1 MFSKFFI
8 DRPIFAMVISIL
20 IVLAGVVSILN
31 LPIAQYPEL
40 TPPSISVS
48 AQYPGASA
56 EVVSET
62 VAAPLEQ
69 KINGVENMLYM
80 NSVSTSNGDMT
91 LTVYFE
97 IGSDA
102 DKALIDVNNKVQV
115 AQSVLPEDVRRYGLE
130 VEKKSSTILKLIS
143 IVSKDSSLDTTY
155 MGNYA
160 LVNVLDDLKRIEG
173 VGDAN
178 ILTATDYSIR
188 IWLKPD
194 IMSKANITPSDVMRA
209 VQEQNAQRAAGKIG
223 QSPAP
228 AGVERSYSVIAPGRL
243 KTPEEFKQ
251 IILRSGSDGSTL
263 KLMDVADV
271 ELGAQTYELAANNNS
286 FPAVPIGIYLSPGA
300 NAVST
305 AEAVDKKMK
314 ELSVKFPDGMD
325 YTVSYDTTKF
335 INASIEEVVHTL
347 FEAMALVFLVVFIFL
362 KNWRATVIPCLAVPV
377 SIIGAFAGMLAL
389 GFSINTLTLF
399 GVVLAIGIVVDDAII
414 VIENV
419 ERIMEE
425 EKLCVRDATI
435 KAMEQ
440 VSGPVVA
447 IVLVLCSVFVPV
459 AFMGGFT
466 GIMYQ
471 QFAITIAVSVVI
483 SGLVALTLTPA
494 LCVLLLGKKQKHSK
508 LSFFFDWFDR
518 MFAVVTNFYVGKVR
532 LFITKMPIAFAV
544 LGCILFTTVL
554 LFKIVP
560 SSMLPEEDQGVIMGA
575 LMLDPAASLEQT
587 EIATKKVED
596 ILLKHATISQEMSI
610 AGFDMLSG
618 TAKNNSGAFFIML
631 KDWKE
636 RPTAQDSSV
645 GIIKQISL
653 EVTQNVSEAF
663 VMMFNP
669 PAIMG
674 MSTTGG
680 IEGYIQNRGEGT
692 SKNLEAKVKEFIAT
706 AAKRPEL
713 TGTTT
718 TFSASTPQY
727 KMDVD
732 DLKAKSMGVSLND
745 LYQTIQATFGT
756 AYVNDFNKFGRSF
769 KVIMQA
775 RGEFRAQASDI
786 GGIYV
791 KSSKGDMVSLQ
802 SLVTMTQITGPDTV
816 ERFNVFP
823 AAKILTNPAKGYSTG
838 QAIAAVEQ
846 TANQVL
852 GDDYSFAWTGTAYQ
866 EKLVSSSSTTTLLL
880 GLLIVFLILSAQ
892 YERWSLPFAVV
903 LAVPFAVFGALVG
916 VYFRGLSNDIYFQI
930 ALVTLIGLSAKNAI
944 LIVEFAVLLREQ
956 GKSLA
961 DAAIEAAK
969 MRFRPVIMTSMA
981 FIFGCIPL
989 AISTGAGAASRHSIG
1004 TAVVVGM
1011 LGATIFAPLFIP
1023 LFFVII
1029 SRISE
1034 KFDKPKIQLTEEEV
1048 KK

>member
-20 IVLAGVVSILN
+20 IVLAGVVSIVN

-40 TPPSISVS
+40 TPPSISVT

-80 NSVSTSNGDMT
+80 NSVSTSNGNMT
-91 LTVYFE
+91 LTIYFNV
-97 IGSDA
+97 GSDA

-130 VEKKSSTILKLIS
+130 VEKKSSSILKLIS
-143 IVSKDSSLDTTY
+143 IISKDSSLDTTY

-160 LVNVLDDLKRIEG
+160 LVNVLDDLKRVEG
-173 VGDAN
+173 VGDAS
-178 ILTATDYSIR
+178 ILTSEDYSIR

-194 IMSKANITPSDVMRA
+194 VMSKANITPADVMRA
-209 VQEQNAQRAAGKIG
+209 VQEQNAQRAAGRIG
-223 QSPAP
+223 QSPVP

-243 KTPEEFKQ
+243 KTPEEFRE
-251 IILRSGSDGSTL
+251 IILRSDQNGSAL
-263 KLMDVADV
+263 KLKDVADV
-271 ELGAQTYELAANNNS
+271 ELGAQTYELIANNNS
-286 FPAVPIGIYLSPGA
+286 APAVPIGIYLSPGA

-305 AEAVDKKMK
+305 AKAVDKKMK
-314 ELSVKFPDGMD
+314 ELSAKFPHGMD
-325 YTVSYDTTKF
+325 YVVSYDTTKF

-347 FEAMALVFLVVFIFL
+347 FEAMILVFLVVFVFL

-377 SIIGAFAGMLAL
+377 SIVGAFAGMLAL

-425 EKLCVRDATI
+425 EKLGVRDATI

-459 AFMGGFT
+459 AFMGGLT

-494 LCVLLLGKKQKHSK
+494 LCVMLLGKKQTHSK
-508 LSFFFDWFDR
+508 LKFFFDKFDLL
-518 MFAVVTNFYVGKVR
+518 FAKITNFYVGKVR
-532 LFITKMPIAFAV
+532 LFITKMPVAFAV
-544 LGCILFTTVL
+544 LGCILVSTVI
-554 LFKIVP
+554 LFKVVP
-560 SSMLPEEDQGVIMGA
+560 TSLLPDEDQGVIMGA

-587 EIATKKVED
+587 KAVTKKVEN
-596 ILLKHATISQEMSI
+596 ILLKYADISQELSL
-610 AGFDMLSG
+610 AGFDILSG
-618 TAKNNSGAFFIML
+618 TTKNSSGAFFIML

-636 RPTAQDSSV
+636 RPGADNSAV
-645 GIIKQISL
+645 GIIKKISF
-653 EVTQNVSEAF
+653 EVSQNVSEAF

-680 IEGYIQNRGEGT
+680 IEGYIQSRGEGT
-692 SKNLEAKVKEFIAT
+692 SKDLETKVREFV
-706 AAKRPEL
+706 AAAGKRPEL
-713 TGTTT
+713 VGTAS
-718 TFSASTPQY
+718 TFNASTPQY

-732 DLKAKSMGVSLND
+732 ELKAKSMGVSLND

-769 KVIMQA
+769 KVMMQA
-775 RGEFRAQASDI
+775 KGEFRSHASDI
-786 GGIYV
+786 AGIYV
-791 KSSKGDMVSLQ
+791 KSSKGEMVSLQ
-802 SLVTMTQITGPDTV
+802 SLVTMTQITGADIV

-838 QAIAAVEQ
+838 QAIKAVEE
-846 TANQVL
+846 TAAGVL
-852 GDDYSFAWTGTAYQ
+852 GENYSFAWTGSAYQ
-866 EKLVSSSSTTTLLL
+866 EKLVSSSSSVTLLL

-892 YERWSLPFAVV
+892 YEKWSLPFAVI
-903 LAVPFAVFGALVG
+903 LAVPFAVFGALAG
-916 VYFRGLSNDIYFQI
+916 VYLRGLSNDIYFQI
-930 ALVTLIGLSAKNAI
+930 ALITLIGLSAKNAI

-961 DAAIEAAK
+961 DSAIEAAK

-989 AISTGAGAASRHSIG
+989 AISSGAGAAGRHSIG

-1011 LGATIFAPLFIP
+1011 LGATVFAPLFIP
-1023 LFFVII
+1023 LFFVLI
-1029 SRISE
+1029 SKISE
-1034 KFDKPKIQLTEEEV
+1034 KIGKPKNQLTEQEV
-1048 KK
+1048 K